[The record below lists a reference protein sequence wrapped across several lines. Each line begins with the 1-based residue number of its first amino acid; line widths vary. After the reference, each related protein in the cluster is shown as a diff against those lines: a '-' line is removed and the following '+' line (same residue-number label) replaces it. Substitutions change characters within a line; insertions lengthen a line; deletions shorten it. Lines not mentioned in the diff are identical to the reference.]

1 MRTLYSALV
10 PDYDIFAPAPLT
22 FVLLPLL
29 LVGLLAWG
37 TSVAWS
43 RSGAGR
49 ASPLRAGVLSALAG
63 GGWMAVTWMIA
74 RSGLLREWHRNPPP
88 FMFLVAAILAL
99 ALIISYSRL
108 GTRIVAAVPLWILV
122 LVQAFRLPLE
132 LAMHDMYARG
142 IMPVQMSY
150 SGLNFDIVTGIT
162 AIPVALL
169 TVTRRT
175 GRLVVAAWN
184 VLGLFLLVN
193 IVTIAILAT
202 PRFRYFGEGHLNVWV
217 TYPPFVWLPAV
228 LVLAALAGH
237 LLIFRALAAA
247 PASRADGT
255 HQVR

>member
-1 MRTLYSALV
+1 V

-49 ASPLRAGVLSALAG
+49 AAARRAGVLSAAAG
-63 GGWMAVTWMIA
+63 GAWMAVTWTA
-74 RSGLLREWHRNPPP
+74 AWSGILREWDRIPPP
-88 FMFLVAAILAL
+88 FMFLVAAIFAL
-99 ALIISYSRL
+99 ALLMAYSRL
-108 GTRIVAAVPLWILV
+108 GTRLVAAVPLWILV
-122 LVQAFRLPLE
+122 LVQAFRFPLE

-162 AIPVALL
+162 ALPVALL
-169 TVTRRT
+169 TATRRT

-184 VLGLFLLVN
+184 VLGLVLLVN
-193 IVTIAILAT
+193 VVTVAILAT
-202 PRFRYFGEGHLNVWV
+202 PRFRYFGEDHLNVWV

-228 LVLAALAGH
+228 MVLAALAGH
-237 LLIFRALAAA
+237 LLIFRALAAT
-247 PASRADGT
+247 STSHADRT
-255 HQVR
+255 HEVN

>member
-1 MRTLYSALV
+1 MGLDTRQTADLPPTAPPTARFALV
-10 PDYDIFAPAPLT
+10 MA
-22 FVLLPLL
+22 
-29 LVGLLAWG
+29 GG
-37 TSVAWS
+37 
-43 RSGAGR
+43 GARG
-49 ASPLRAGVLSALAG
+49 AYEAGVLH
-63 GGWMAVTWMIA
+63 W
-74 RSGLLREWHRNPPP
+74 
-88 FMFLVAAILAL
+88 
-99 ALIISYSRL
+99 LIDELPGRL
-108 GTRIVAAVPLWILV
+108 GRPI
-122 LVQAFRLPLE
+122 
-132 LAMHDMYARG
+132 H
-142 IMPVQMSY
+142 
-150 SGLNFDIVTGIT
+150 FDIVTGIT